1 MRGKKSVGKGVIAGR
16 KRRRQKIYRKQR
28 GWGFPIG
35 LLASAAAPFLGE
47 RAKPILK
54 KFSVVE
60 GDEETKNCTL
70 MTSCPIKH
78 YLAKQYNVWC

>member
-16 KRRRQKIYRKQR
+16 KRRRQKIYGKQR

-54 KFSVVE
+54 KVF
-60 GDEETKNCTL
+60 GGRRRRRDKKLHFDDEL
-70 MTSCPIKH
+70 SH
-78 YLAKQYNVWC
+78 